1 MFRKNRD
8 ALRLSLELLAKVKA
22 FRHRADLLYNRLLDR
37 RQALMDR
44 LVQLESRGEKY
55 LSKIYAN
62 EIANLDKL
70 ISHMS
75 LLIFVLEKV
84 ETSIQYAITLRD
96 FRSLTSELSE
106 VMGDIAKMPEI
117 KAVPDLNLYLI
128 DIESLLREMSNAE
141 APSFMATPV
150 ETSGSDAKKILE
162 EAREVLRKKIETELS
177 T

>member
-8 ALRLSLELLAKVKA
+8 ALRLSLELLARVKA
-22 FRHRADLLYNRLLDR
+22 FRHRVDLLYNRLLDR
-37 RQALMDR
+37 RQTLMDK
-44 LVQLESRGEKY
+44 LTQLEAKGEKY

-96 FRSLTSELSE
+96 FRSLAGELSK

-128 DIESLLREMSNAE
+128 DIESLLREMSSAE
-141 APSFMATPV
+141 VPSFMSTPV

-162 EAREVLRKKIETELS
+162 EAREILRKKIETELS